1 MYSSLLRR
9 FHDKNFPQD
18 LKAKALQ
25 YVTIPMFAVSFDKEE
40 GDQVRLNIEGLFCS
54 ALDHF

>member
-25 YVTIPMFAVSFDKEE
+25 YVIIPMFAVSFDKK
-40 GDQVRLNIEGLFCS
+40 GDQVRLNIVGLFCS
-54 ALDHF
+54 AVDLF